1 MSDADESEADAGTA
15 TADEPLDEA
24 ILEALRS
31 AERSPLP
38 ATEVARRVG
47 RSYEE
52 TRERLVELAD
62 AGELE
67 RRKLEHGTWWR
78 VPGREA
84 EPSEA
89 DLAAARESG
98 RLVAA
103 GVDDDEAFEAERPAG
118 PPPMGREDLWSGVE
132 VNVEVDRRLLAALA
146 VVGVLVLVVLRRRRR

>member
-1 MSDADESEADAGTA
+1 MSSADDTDADAETAAGT
-15 TADEPLDEA
+15 DSLDEA

-38 ATEVARRVG
+38 ATEVARRVD

-52 TRERLVELAD
+52 TRERLVALVE

-67 RRKLEHGTWWR
+67 RRSLEHGTWWR
-78 VPGREA
+78 LPGREA

-89 DLAAARESG
+89 DIEAARESG

-103 GVDDDEAFEAERPAG
+103 GVDDDEAFEAEHPSG
-118 PPPMGREDLWSGVE
+118 PPPTDQENLWSGVE
-132 VNVEVDRRLLAALA
+132 VRVEVDRRVLAALT
-146 VVGVLVLVVLRRRRR
+146 VVGLLVLAVLWRRR

>member
-1 MSDADESEADAGTA
+1 MSDADEREADTE
-15 TADEPLDEA
+15 TTTDEGLDEA
-24 ILEALRS
+24 IVEVLQS

-38 ATEVARRVG
+38 ATEVAKQVG

-52 TRERLVELAD
+52 TRERLVTLAD
-62 AGELE
+62 AGDVE

-89 DLAAARESG
+89 DLEAARADG

-103 GVDDDEAFEAERPAG
+103 GVDDDEAFEEEHPPG
-118 PPPMGREDLWSGVE
+118 PPPMERESLWSGVE
-132 VNVEVDRRLLAALA
+132 VQVDVDRRMLAALA
-146 VVGVLVLVVLRRRRR
+146 FVGVLVLAVLWRRR